1 MKQILLI
8 AFFCIVCTYSLCAQ
22 VGIGTTNP
30 EASSVLDINSTDKGV
45 LIPKVALSDVADT
58 MLDGVNPAATG
69 LLIFNTNPGTTG
81 GSGVGFYYF
90 NGTVWERLV
99 TSLTATDDHDWYEE
113 GTADAP
119 DNISD
124 DKYTLGNIAIGKNTA
139 DYPLDISSITSEYG
153 AYLLLGG
160 TDNNVRR
167 GYTSNITNSGNGR
180 QYGFQATLSGNGTNV
195 HTGFHNYLSGSGG
208 GAQLGV
214 STVINNNGAGSHFGV
229 DNMLSGSGLGEQFGV
244 RNRITNN
251 GNNLH
256 YGIYNLLSGTGNGE
270 QYGHYNF
277 IDNTGAGIHYGSYN
291 LLSGSGSGIQIGDYS
306 RIDNSGN
313 NTHYG
318 EFIRLNGSGSGTHNG
333 TEIQLSGTGSGAQ
346 LGTINV
352 IDNSG
357 NGLHYGS
364 YNVLR
369 GTGTGT
375 HYGNWTRLQS
385 IGTGNQIG
393 FYANIN
399 NTGDGEH
406 YGLYSELEGNGNG
419 IQYGIRNEITNSGS
433 GIHYGSYNSL
443 TGTGAGEQTG
453 NYTTITND
461 GNGTH
466 YGSRH
471 IVSGSGSGSHIGTYN
486 LLTGVGQGNH
496 YAVQNNI
503 GSSSNFNKYGVSND
517 IYSSGNGS
525 HYGIYNELSG
535 SGNGAKFGVYNRM
548 ISGAG
553 GTHYGVFSEALKS
566 GSYAGYFLGNVSI
579 GTAPGNRYIMPAS
592 RGTANQVMQTDG
604 AGNVSWATLS
614 TPTIAAANGLNTLGS
629 TVQLGGALNQDTTIT
644 HGIYS
649 LIHNLNSAGDFI
661 VQSAGLNHF
670 EVRNNGNTYFGGDTQ
685 WYDESISG
693 TILANLFDINDDANF
708 YLYSNGIVQHYMS
721 TTGNTVFNDQGLAS
735 NNFIVESDNEPYLF
749 FVRGNLDR
757 IGIMTTAPSHDLTIK
772 QSNTTQASAGGLAL
786 EHPSNTDEWKIYH
799 SGTHLSFAENGV
811 RRAYVEAGTGSYFVT
826 SDKRLKKNILPMTE
840 VMQKLNTVNTY
851 TYQYKDQQI
860 DASLSAGFMAQEL
873 MDIFP
878 DAVKLNEEGFY
889 GVNYN
894 YFTVVAIK
902 AIQEQQNEIATL
914 KAQNNTLETK
924 LESLQNEIE
933 VIKNA
938 LKNSN

>member
-1 MKQILLI
+1 MKQILLF
-8 AFFCIVCTYSLCAQ
+8 AFSYILCLNSLYAQ

-30 EASSVLDINSTDKGV
+30 EASSVLDIHSTDKGV
-45 LIPKVALSDVADT
+45 LIPKVSLSDVVDT
-58 MLDGVNPAATG
+58 MLDGVNPAAIG
-69 LLIFNTNPGTTG
+69 LLIYNTNAGTTG

-90 NGTVWERLV
+90 NGTIWERLI
-99 TSLTATDDHDWYEE
+99 TSSTASDDHDWYEE
-113 GTADAP
+113 GTTNVAD
-119 DNISD
+119 DISD

-139 DYPLDISSITSEYG
+139 DYPLDIFSTTSQYG
-153 AYLLLGG
+153 AYLLLEG
-160 TDNNVRR
+160 TDDNGRS
-167 GYTSNITNSGNGR
+167 GYNSVITNSGNGS
-180 QYGFQATLSGNGTNV
+180 QYGFRSTLNGNGTNQ
-195 HTGFHNYLSGSGG
+195 HAGLYNY
-208 GAQLGV
+208 
-214 STVINNNGAGSHFGV
+214 
-229 DNMLSGSGLGEQFGV
+229 
-244 RNRITNN
+244 
-251 GNNLH
+251 
-256 YGIYNLLSGTGNGE
+256 
-270 QYGHYNF
+270 
-277 IDNTGAGIHYGSYN
+277 
-291 LLSGSGSGIQIGDYS
+291 LSGSGSGIQLGIYTVIDNNGTGAHYGSYNALSGAGSGVQVGDYS

-318 EFIRLNGSGSGTHNG
+318 ELIRLAGNGSGTHNG

-369 GTGTGT
+369 GTGTGV
-375 HYGNWTRLQS
+375 HYGSWTRLQG

-393 FYANIN
+393 FYSNII
-399 NTGDGEH
+399 NTGNGEH

-433 GIHYGSYNSL
+433 GTHYGSYNALS
-443 TGTGAGEQTG
+443 GTGSGEQTG
-453 NYTTITND
+453 NYTTINNE

-471 IVSGSGSGSHIGTYN
+471 IVEGSGSGSHIGTYN
-486 LLTGVGQGNH
+486 LLSGVGQGIH

-503 GSSSNFNKYGVSND
+503 GSSSNFSKYGVSND

-535 SGNGAKFGVYNRM
+535 SGSGFKYGVFNRM
-548 ISGAG
+548 VNTAG
-553 GTHYGVFSEALKS
+553 GTHYGVYSEALKS

-579 GTAPGNRYIMPAS
+579 GTTTGNQYIMPAS

-614 TPTIAAANGLNTLGS
+614 TPTVTAANGLNTSGS

-644 HGIYS
+644 HGIYT
-649 LIHNLNSAGDFI
+649 LTHNLNSAGDFI

-772 QSNTTQASAGGLAL
+772 QSNVTQASAGGLAL

-799 SGTHLSFAENGV
+799 SGSHLSFAENGV
-811 RRAYVEAGTGSYFVT
+811 RRAYVEAGTGNYVIT
-826 SDKRLKKNILPMTE
+826 SDKRLKKNILPMTN
-840 VMQKLNTVNTY
+840 VMQKLNDLNTY
-851 TYQYKDQQI
+851 TYHYKDQQI

-873 MDIFP
+873 MHIFP

-894 YFTVVAIK
+894 YLTVVAIK

-914 KAQNNTLETK
+914 KTQNKSLEAK
-924 LESLQNEIE
+924 LESLQRDIE
-933 VIKNA
+933 DIKNA
-938 LKNSN
+938 LKNCN